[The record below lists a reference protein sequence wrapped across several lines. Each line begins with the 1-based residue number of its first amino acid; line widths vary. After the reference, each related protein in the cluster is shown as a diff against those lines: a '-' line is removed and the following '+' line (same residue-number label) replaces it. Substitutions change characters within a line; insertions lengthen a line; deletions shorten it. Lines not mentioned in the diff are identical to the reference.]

1 MEERAKELVEG
12 AMSLYN
18 TIDTDNG
25 KENNYT
31 NADDKIKEIL
41 GGEEPLFI
49 SEEDT
54 VAQMLFQYLTV
65 GYGLVGVKYLD
76 KIFENKTIA
85 ANAVGYMIQLLNE
98 KLIEVLEYEAKYGKL
113 HDDNEKKVEV
123 NEAKGIE

>member
-12 AMSLYN
+12 TMSLYN
-18 TIDTDNG
+18 TIEVEGG

-41 GGEEPLFI
+41 NGEEPLFI
-49 SEEDT
+49 SEEDS
-54 VAQMLFQYLTV
+54 VARMLFQYLNV
-65 GYGLVGVKYLD
+65 GYGLVGIKYLD

-85 ANAVGYMIQLLNE
+85 ANAVGYALQLLNE
-98 KLIEVLEYEAKYGKL
+98 KLVDLLEYESKYGKL